1 MQKGSFELGMSEK
14 LELCLACK
22 KGRLIDEGVDTI
34 VGDAKEQFRRTA
46 TVRVRKCDHCEH
58 KQVDKVLEKHSR
70 GPASGKIT
78 GTVIRIEPQEK
89 TEEE

>member
-1 MQKGSFELGMSEK
+1 MSEK

-22 KGRLIDEGVDTI
+22 EGRLIDEGVDTI

-58 KQVDKVLEKHSR
+58 K
-70 GPASGKIT
+70 
-78 GTVIRIEPQEK
+78 
-89 TEEE
+89 